1 MSSDKNNNVILVIWP
16 SGKATVCKT
25 VIAGSIPVITLIK
38 KVANMA
44 TFFYVVNVVKEALVY
59 SPCWSFSAMTAPLAC
74 QVEKSAVLTRAN
86 LSVSS
91 DK

>member
-1 MSSDKNNNVILVIWP
+1 MFKKTQLIDERASSVLTTSIMVIWP

-44 TFFYVVNVVKEALVY
+44 TFFYVVNAVKVALVY
-59 SPCWSFSAMTAPLAC
+59 
-74 QVEKSAVLTRAN
+74 
-86 LSVSS
+86 
-91 DK
+91 